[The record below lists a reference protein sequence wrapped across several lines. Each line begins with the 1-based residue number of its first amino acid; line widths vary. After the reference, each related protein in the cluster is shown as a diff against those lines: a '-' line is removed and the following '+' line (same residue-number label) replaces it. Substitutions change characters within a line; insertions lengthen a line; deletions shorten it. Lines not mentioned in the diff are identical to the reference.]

1 VPSASSRRT
10 WRVKPHGFTWAL
22 AKRLGM
28 LRPRSNGRT
37 SRNWLVRC
45 SRCQPVEIPVAMT
58 ASTAAS
64 PMTQI
69 MQIDARAIVR
79 LLCVAYSSES
89 THRIS

>member
-1 VPSASSRRT
+1 MPSVEPSNLVSEASRIHLGARQTARDAEAPLERT
-10 WRVKPHGFTWAL
+10 HFTQL
-22 AKRLGM
+22 A
-28 LRPRSNGRT
+28 RP
-37 SRNWLVRC
+37 C

-64 PMTQI
+64 PMTKM

-79 LLCVAYSSES
+79 LLCIAYSSEA